1 MTEKVSVIVPVY
13 NVEKYLRQCLDS
25 ILQQTYQN
33 LEILII
39 NDGST
44 DGSDAIC
51 REYLEKDERITYH
64 IKENSGVSDTR
75 NMGLKQASGDY
86 VTFVDSD
93 DWIEKTYV
101 EELYDKI
108 TTYNADIAI
117 ANYYLF
123 NDSEGLF
130 YFFMGEQDY
139 YERLYTP
146 VQLIDGLYETKFN
159 KSFALISAWG
169 KLYKR
174 SLFYELLFPKGQ
186 IGEDGFLNLKAYLMS
201 ERVTYINKGLY
212 AYRERPGSL
221 SRIWTEDWM
230 SALVYAMEERIALL
244 ASRGYPL
251 EKHVT
256 VYRMMLESCLTNGAS
271 QGLEG
276 TEAYRR
282 IKEKYQV
289 LSLAP
294 QHYNEKKRA
303 IVLAVNY
310 SYVEQVVTTIK
321 SILYHHRNIRFYII
335 NSDFPQEWFKGLNRH
350 LARFGSEIVNC
361 RVNSAQISQ
370 YRTDISY
377 TVFLRYFI
385 SDFVKEERVIYMDC
399 DMVVT
404 GPLDDL
410 FTMDLKGYPVA
421 AVRDY
426 GGRAFYHREIFNA
439 GFLVIDNAYWRAKQM
454 SQYLIEMTNEWHD
467 RVDQADQSILNMVFE
482 NNWYELSFDLNYVVL
497 HNHFTDYQIPEGQE
511 FPKVLHYLSHRKP
524 WFPLAA
530 QTYRDVWW
538 FYAQLDWSEVS
549 NNVSLSPLRKI
560 DLYPEGRPLTCLI
573 YTSVAEIPHLEDLIQ
588 RLPNVCFKIAA
599 RVIVSDELARLIVY
613 PNVTI
618 YSGIN
623 NMPNLDAELVTLS
636 DVLLDI
642 NPGEKTI
649 EILDR
654 FRLEGK
660 PILAFE
666 EVKSTEHHQQ
676 VFPMEDWKGLIDVI
690 CNMRKVQE

>member
-1 MTEKVSVIVPVY
+1 MV
-13 NVEKYLRQCLDS
+13 
-25 ILQQTYQN
+25 
-33 LEILII
+33 
-39 NDGST
+39 
-44 DGSDAIC
+44 
-51 REYLEKDERITYH
+51 
-64 IKENSGVSDTR
+64 
-75 NMGLKQASGDY
+75 
-86 VTFVDSD
+86 
-93 DWIEKTYV
+93 
-101 EELYDKI
+101 
-108 TTYNADIAI
+108 
-117 ANYYLF
+117 
-123 NDSEGLF
+123 
-130 YFFMGEQDY
+130 
-139 YERLYTP
+139 
-146 VQLIDGLYETKFN
+146 
-159 KSFALISAWG
+159 
-169 KLYKR
+169 
-174 SLFYELLFPKGQ
+174 
-186 IGEDGFLNLKAYLMS
+186 LKACLANSRFHGLDNS
-201 ERVTYINKGLY
+201 E
-212 AYRERPGSL
+212 
-221 SRIWTEDWM
+221 
-230 SALVYAMEERIALL
+230 
-244 ASRGYPL
+244 
-251 EKHVT
+251 
-256 VYRMMLESCLTNGAS
+256 VYRQIT
-271 QGLEG
+271 
-276 TEAYRR
+276 
-282 IKEKYQV
+282 EKYQA
-289 LSLAP
+289 LSLKP
-294 QHYNEKKRA
+294 QPHCGEKRA
-303 IVLAVNY
+303 IVLAANY
-310 SYVEQVVTTIK
+310 PYLDQVLATMK
-321 SILYHHRNIRFYII
+321 SVLYHHRNIRFYLI
-335 NSDFPQEWFKGLNRH
+335 NGDFPQEWFTGMNRH
-350 LARFGSEIVNC
+350 LVRFDSDIVNC
-361 RVNSAQISQ
+361 RVTSSQIQQ
-370 YRTDISY
+370 YKTDISY

-426 GGRAFYHREIFNA
+426 GGRVFYHREIFNA

-482 NNWYELSFDLNYVVL
+482 NNWYELPFDLNHVVL

-549 NNVSLSPLRKI
+549 NNVDLSPLREV
-560 DLYPEGRPLTCLI
+560 DLYPEGRSLTCLV
-573 YTSVAEIPHLEDLIQ
+573 YTSVAEIPHLEDMIQ

-599 RVIVSDELARLIVY
+599 RVLVSDELARLLVY
-613 PNVTI
+613 PNVTV

-654 FRLEGK
+654 FQLEDK

-676 VFPMEDWKGLIDVI
+676 VFPMEDWQGLVDAI
-690 CNMRKVQE
+690 CNMRKVRE